1 VARPIPLSLVKR
13 DPSEELLLRLERAPA
28 EHAEAVLAG
37 FEVLQS
43 LHAQGVLELARG
55 VLGGGNKILEIVV
68 EAGKTP
74 EGVRA
79 LRNLLILGKILG
91 SIQPE
96 LLEKFARAVP
106 DALESVAKGEQ
117 AEPPGIW
124 GILKIFRSANLR
136 RGLAVVNNLL
146 EAWGRNFSAVEKP

>member
-1 VARPIPLSLVKR
+1 MARPIPLNLAKH
-13 DPSEELLLRLERAPA
+13 DPRKELLSRLEQAPA
-28 EHAEAVLAG
+28 AHAEAVLAG

-43 LHAQGVLELARG
+43 LHDQGVLELARG
-55 VLGGGNKILEIVV
+55 VLGGGNKILEIIV
-68 EAGKTP
+68 EAGKTA
-74 EGVRA
+74 EGIRA
-79 LRNLLILGKILG
+79 ARNLLILGKILG

-106 DALESVAKGEQ
+106 DALEGVAKGEQ
-117 AEPPGIW
+117 AAPPGMW
-124 GILKIFRSANLR
+124 GLLKIFRSENLR